1 MPPSRINSRDR
12 VFLEV
17 NRHTDFRR
25 FAAVTNRVNE
35 GQSFMART
43 STSPPRSSGEF
54 SSSQKSPLPTV
65 KPDWTFIATL
75 FGVSTAIKVLLFPAY
90 RSTDF
95 EVHRNWLAITYNL
108 PLKSWY
114 YDETSQWTLDYP
126 PFFAF
131 FEWILAHAI
140 VAPAAW
146 LTGDWRMLELFADG
160 YDSWMTVVVHRTT
173 VIMSE
178 VVLLRALI
186 KLYYSPKVLPLETTS
201 AKRNLLLGATF
212 LNPGFLIVDSIH
224 FQYNGFLFG
233 VLLWSVAEIMEG
245 NDLLGGAI
253 FAVLLNLKHIFLY
266 LAPAYFIYLLR
277 HFCFQ
282 ADSTKNGTKGL
293 RVASKALLSTF
304 DYPNF
309 VLLASSVLSIFC
321 ISFLPFLAS
330 TPSAPLAHLSQI
342 ISRLFPFRRGL
353 VHAYWAPN
361 FWALY
366 VALDRA
372 LALAFR
378 LLRLPIDAEAMRSA
392 TRGVVEDVRFAVLA
406 DVRPGVTVGATLLAM
421 LPSLVHLYFSSGRS
435 KNSSSTPSPQRPQV
449 VFLASLVSC
458 AFASFLLGW
467 HVHEKAVILV
477 TVPLLL
483 LASIDPGY
491 QSFVQPMNLI
501 SYYSLFPL
509 LHRSNETLIKFTIL
523 AAYMLLTQDLFAKGA
538 PTTAQPPLL
547 TRLHTRAF
555 PIVITLSEFILPL
568 FAPAW
573 AFAPLALTSVWCA
586 VGLLGLWVQ
595 MTTNTVSDA
604 SKHLKNKTA

>member
-1 MPPSRINSRDR
+1 
-12 VFLEV
+12 
-17 NRHTDFRR
+17 
-25 FAAVTNRVNE
+25 
-35 GQSFMART
+35 MACT
-43 STSPPRSSGEF
+43 SPSPPRSPGES
-54 SSSQKSPLPTV
+54 SSSQESPLRTV

-75 FGVSTAIKVLLFPAY
+75 FCVSTAIKVLLFPAY

-114 YDETSQWTLDYP
+114 YEETSQWTLDYP

-131 FEWILAHAI
+131 FEWTLAHTI
-140 VAPAAW
+140 VAPVAW
-146 LTGDWRMLELFADG
+146 LAGDWRTLELSADG
-160 YDSWMTVVVHRTT
+160 YESWTTVVAQRMTV
-173 VIMSE
+173 ILSE
-178 VVLLRALI
+178 VVLLGALI

-253 FAVLLNLKHIFLY
+253 FAGLLNFKHIFLY

-277 HFCFQ
+277 HFCFGS
-282 ADSTKNGTKGL
+282 DSTTNGKKGAG
-293 RVASKALLSTF
+293 VATQSKDPLKSLKTFLSTF
-304 DYPNF
+304 DFPNF
-309 VLLASSVLSIFC
+309 LLLASSVLAVFC
-321 ISFLPFLAS
+321 VSFLPFLAS
-330 TPSAPLAHLSQI
+330 TPLAPLAHLSQI

-392 TRGVVEDVRFAVLA
+392 TRGVVEDVKFAVLG
-406 DVRPGVTVGATLLAM
+406 DVRPGVTVVATLVAM
-421 LPSLVHLYFSSGRS
+421 MPSLVHLWLSSGRG
-435 KNSSSTPSPQRPQV
+435 KNISPTPSSQRPQV

-458 AFASFLLGW
+458 AFASFIFGW
-467 HVHEKAVILV
+467 HVHEKAVMLV

-483 LASIDPGY
+483 LASIDQAY

-538 PTTAQPPLL
+538 PTITAQLPLL

-555 PIVITLSEFILPL
+555 PIVITLSEFILPI

-586 VGLLGLWVQ
+586 VGLLGLWAQ
-595 MTTNTVSDA
+595 LTANTVSDV
-604 SKHLKNKTA
+604 SKHPKNKTA